1 MIFSRFYAINLNGF
15 SPLSFDLPTT
25 ASLLVNIGNLL
36 LPQNKDKCNEEIE
49 IKELPQMMITTNK
62 ELRVVI
68 DEILN
73 LVYKNNV
80 YNAYFLDVPGGSEKT
95 LIYLFYL
102 QLY

>member
-1 MIFSRFYAINLNGF
+1 
-15 SPLSFDLPTT
+15 
-25 ASLLVNIGNLL
+25 
-36 LPQNKDKCNEEIE
+36 
-49 IKELPQMMITTNK
+49 MMITTNK